1 MVFFSLVQNYANIR
15 TVPNLLIFE
24 IQILL
29 TYICAVKSITRISII
44 VFVLFV
50 FVGNIGIRVFTHSC
64 SEDGIFRSYF
74 VENQSH
80 CNDEKIEKPLPL
92 CCQKAIKTDCDVTL
106 KEDCC
111 TDEVDVF
118 KISFDYFSWE
128 KITPQIVEWQN
139 DHFFFTA
146 KNEFIPTLDAQT
158 IFYDPPPKPAGT
170 LLLHYICTY
179 RI

>member
-1 MVFFSLVQNYANIR
+1 VQNYANIR

-24 IQILL
+24 IQILF
-29 TYICAVKSITRISII
+29 TYICTVHSITRISII
-44 VFVLFV
+44 LFVLFV
-50 FVGNIGIRVFTHSC
+50 FLGNIGIRVFTHSC

-80 CNDEKIEKPLPL
+80 CSDEKVEKSLPP
-92 CCQKAIKTDCDVTL
+92 CCQKALKTDCGENL
-106 KEDCC
+106 EEDCC

-118 KISFDYFSWE
+118 TIAFDYFSWE
-128 KITPQIVEWQN
+128 KVTLQIADWPN
-139 DHFFFTA
+139 AHFLFTA
-146 KNEFIPTLDAQT
+146 SSEFIPRSEQQT

-170 LLLHYICTY
+170 YLLHYICTY